1 MIGKKIIVE
10 GVDGA
15 GKTTYINN
23 IIKNSG
29 EKWDVIHCTRH
40 TPNTYEYFSGILHS
54 PDNIILD
61 RGMFGQFVY
70 QTADERRERNQLNM
84 KRLQMLCEWMN
95 ESHVRIVYVYADPEV
110 CLYNCKKDSED
121 SYYTVEYIKELD
133 SRFRH
138 LFSTL
143 DISVEYYYNDWHPS
157 DIRTT
162 GLSAEERTK
171 VASEFDYSS
180 LPVIFAVDFDGTIAK
195 NAFPDITKAEPNN
208 NLIEYL
214 KLLKSVGNNKLILW
228 TNRTDNH
235 LIDACNWCADHGLYF
250 DAVNENIQEVKGSLD
265 GGPRKVYANYYID
278 DKNVT
283 LKDLKMEF

>member
-1 MIGKKIIVE
+1 MPGRKIIVE

-15 GKTTYINN
+15 GKTTFINN
-23 IIKNSG
+23 IVKSSDEPWSI
-29 EKWDVIHCTRH
+29 IHCTRH
-40 TPNTYEYFSGILHS
+40 TPNNYKYFMDILES
-54 PDNIILD
+54 PDNVILD
-61 RGMFGQFVY
+61 RAMFGQFVY
-70 QTADERRERNQLNM
+70 NTVEDRKNNNWLDMR
-84 KRLQMLCEWMN
+84 RLQMLCEWMN
-95 ESHVRIVYVYADPEV
+95 EFHVNIIYVYADPEV

-121 SYYTVEYIKELD
+121 CYYTLEYIKELD

-143 DISVEYYYNDWHPS
+143 DIDVKYYYNDYHP
-157 DIRTT
+157 DAIPTV
-162 GLSAEERTK
+162 GLSGEERSRI
-171 VASEFDYSS
+171 AAEFDYAS
-180 LPVIFAVDFDGTIAK
+180 LPTIFAVDFDGTIAK
-195 NAFPDITKAEPNN
+195 NAFPDISKAEPNV

-214 KLLKSVGNNKLILW
+214 KVLKSIGNNKLILW

-250 DAVNENIQEVKGSLD
+250 DAVNENIQEVKGKLD